1 MTNPNT
7 ERTPI
12 IDKNGKPT
20 HVHKKVAAAP
30 KPSGRLPAI
39 QGIPSTPAFVFRNSE
54 ERRSE
59 LLDVVAFYSD
69 AIEQIEEDVAL
80 LNSKINHPASSD
92 ESVDEFRNQIAGL
105 LGTKSA
111 HRSRIETARTEMF
124 YIDSFD
130 FYTEPKPGKVSFCAS
145 FDEHGAVIALMDGKV
160 SSLSAIVRNE
170 DVRKLTDFFRN
181 VESGAHVAP
190 QWESPS
196 VVMESLNDLEGE
208 LSAIRQKLDEVADVP
223 DYDPDAYVPIA
234 QKLKEVRAA
243 TFRERAKLIAG
254 EVGFDHMVDL
264 EGTASWNKHSAL
276 GFTLDG
282 DGSMHALLITDGRKV
297 LGVDMSKADVV
308 RLTSHLNTL

>member
-20 HVHKKVAAAP
+20 HVHKKVATAP
-30 KPSGRLPAI
+30 KPSGRLL
-39 QGIPSTPAFVFRNSE
+39 GIPSVPAVTFQNSE

-80 LNSKINHPASSD
+80 LSSKINHPASSD
-92 ESVDEFRNQIAGL
+92 ENVDEFRNQIAEL

-111 HRSRIETARTEMF
+111 HRNRINTARTELL

-145 FDEHGAVIALMDGKV
+145 FDEDGAVIALMDGKE
-160 SSLSAIVRNE
+160 SSLSAIVPKE
-170 DVRKLTDFFRN
+170 DVRRLTDFFRN
-181 VESGAHVAP
+181 VASGAHVAP
-190 QWESPS
+190 QWDSPS
-196 VVMESLNDLEGE
+196 VVMENLNDLEGE
-208 LSAIRQKLDEVADVP
+208 LNVAHQQLQDVF
-223 DYDPDAYVPIA
+223 DAPSYEPEAYLPITE
-234 QKLKEVRAA
+234 KVEEVRAA
-243 TFRERAKLIAG
+243 TFRERAVLIAG
-254 EVGFDHMVDL
+254 EVGFDHMVAL
-264 EGTASWNKHSAL
+264 KGTATWNKNSAL
-276 GFTLDG
+276 GFTIED

-297 LGVDMSKADVV
+297 LGVDISQGEVG
-308 RLTSHLNTL
+308 RLTSHLSTL